1 MEFVLGP
8 VVALLVAMKFNVYK
22 TKKTEERIQ
31 VLENKVELLERRALA
46 VESEMPKRILATI
59 SPVAK
64 AVRALNEQVGIQ

>member
-46 VESEMPKRILATI
+46 VESELPKRILATI